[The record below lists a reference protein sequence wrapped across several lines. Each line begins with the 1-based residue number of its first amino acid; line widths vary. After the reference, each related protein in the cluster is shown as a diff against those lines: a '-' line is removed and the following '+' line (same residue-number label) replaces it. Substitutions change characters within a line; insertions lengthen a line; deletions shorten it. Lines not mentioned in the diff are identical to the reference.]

1 MFHLNL
7 KDKVILITGG
17 SDGLGFASA
26 KLLSSEGAKI
36 VICGRRSDYLKE
48 KANIIRE
55 ETKNQV
61 LDIKCDVTNPEDCKL
76 LVERTISEYK
86 NIDVLINNAGFGT
99 FGKFYKTD
107 WKKEKDMINLH
118 VLNTTYLTKL
128 FLRDMIKK
136 NEGKILNIA
145 SVAAFQPGPLMSLYY
160 ATKAYILH
168 FTEAISNE
176 VKDKNIS
183 ISVLC
188 PGQTKTNFQKNVSS
202 KRNKINFNTASPVKV
217 AKYGYESLKKN
228 VTISVPGFWNNLIVF
243 LVRILPRSTSTSLVR
258 YIQEKNR
265 D

>member
-1 MFHLNL
+1 M
-7 KDKVILITGG
+7 KTAVVTGG
-17 SDGLGFASA
+17 ASGIGLEFV
-26 KLLSSEGAKI
+26 KLLISDNYKVFVVDNSKKNLSELSSKLNSKDIESIHQDLSKTDSPEKLYKI
-36 VICGRRSDYLKE
+36 LKKE
-48 KANIIRE
+48 
-55 ETKNQV
+55 
-61 LDIKCDVTNPEDCKL
+61 
-76 LVERTISEYK
+76 

-243 LVRILPRSTSTSLVR
+243 LVRILPRSTSTSIVR

>member
-1 MFHLNL
+1 MKTAVVTGGASGIGLEFVKLLISDNYKVFVVDNSKKNLSDLSTKLKL
-7 KDKVILITGG
+7 KDIESIHQDLSKTDSPEKLYKIL
-17 SDGLGFASA
+17 
-26 KLLSSEGAKI
+26 K
-36 VICGRRSDYLKE
+36 KE
-48 KANIIRE
+48 
-55 ETKNQV
+55 
-61 LDIKCDVTNPEDCKL
+61 
-76 LVERTISEYK
+76 

-243 LVRILPRSTSTSLVR
+243 LVRILPRSTSTSIVR

>member
-1 MFHLNL
+1 MKTAVVTGGASGIGLEFVKLLISDNYKVFVVDNSKKNLSELSSKLKL
-7 KDKVILITGG
+7 KDIESIHQDLSKTDSPEKLYKIL
-17 SDGLGFASA
+17 
-26 KLLSSEGAKI
+26 K
-36 VICGRRSDYLKE
+36 KE
-48 KANIIRE
+48 
-55 ETKNQV
+55 
-61 LDIKCDVTNPEDCKL
+61 
-76 LVERTISEYK
+76 

>member
-1 MFHLNL
+1 M
-7 KDKVILITGG
+7 KTAVVTGG
-17 SDGLGFASA
+17 ASGIGLEFV
-26 KLLSSEGAKI
+26 KLLISDNYKVFVVDNSKKNLSELSSKLKLKHIESIHQDLSKTDSPEKLYKI
-36 VICGRRSDYLKE
+36 LKKE
-48 KANIIRE
+48 
-55 ETKNQV
+55 
-61 LDIKCDVTNPEDCKL
+61 
-76 LVERTISEYK
+76 

-243 LVRILPRSTSTSLVR
+243 LVRILPRSTSTSIVR

>member
-1 MFHLNL
+1 MKTAVVTGGASGIGLEFVKLLISDNYKVFVVDNSKKNLSELSSKLKL
-7 KDKVILITGG
+7 KDIESIHQDLSKTDSPEKLYKIL
-17 SDGLGFASA
+17 
-26 KLLSSEGAKI
+26 K
-36 VICGRRSDYLKE
+36 KE
-48 KANIIRE
+48 
-55 ETKNQV
+55 
-61 LDIKCDVTNPEDCKL
+61 
-76 LVERTISEYK
+76 

-136 NEGKILNIA
+136 NEGKILNIS

-243 LVRILPRSTSTSLVR
+243 LVRILPRSTSTSIVR